1 MQEKKDK
8 KGRKKNPTEIK
19 DGQSAGTIIYLEAAG
34 WNGVKYILI
43 ANYGF

>member
-8 KGRKKNPTEIK
+8 KGKKPTEIK
-19 DGQSAGTIIYLEAAG
+19 DVQSAGTIIYLEAAG
-34 WNGVKYILI
+34 WNSVKYILI

>member
-8 KGRKKNPTEIK
+8 KGKKKPTEIK
-19 DGQSAGTIIYLEAAG
+19 DVQSAGTIIYLEAAG
-34 WNGVKYILI
+34 WNSVKYISI